1 MTRHH
6 KMGAT
11 YSPHE
16 IDHEQP
22 SKTEQLANWIS
33 RVRSK
38 KIMRRRNRRRDLRVE
53 AVLTSS
59 LFKAEFELRT
69 KQRLRNIKW
78 QELKRE
84 LMLDYKYGN
93 AHCNDYSNYFQC
105 QEINPWKEPV
115 CEELTSFN
123 EFMSQLGEIKVP
135 VAR

>member
-1 MTRHH
+1 
-6 KMGAT
+6 MGAT
-11 YSPHE
+11 YSPHD

-53 AVLTSS
+53 AVLTSA

-78 QELKRE
+78 QELKKE
-84 LMLDYKYGN
+84 LMLDYKQ
-93 AHCNDYSNYFQC
+93 CNDYTNYLQC
-105 QEINPWKEPV
+105 QEINPWKEQPV

-123 EFMSQLGEIKVP
+123 EFMSQLGEIKVA

>member
-1 MTRHH
+1 
-6 KMGAT
+6 MGAT
-11 YSPHE
+11 YSPS
-16 IDHEQP
+16 EQP

-53 AVLTSS
+53 AVLTSA

-78 QELKRE
+78 QELKKE
-84 LMLDYKYGN
+84 LMLDYKQ
-93 AHCNDYSNYFQC
+93 CSDYTNYLQC